1 MRVAI
6 GKWFALVAASL
17 CYSLAPAHAHGPWVT
32 LQDCRYLPNP
42 SNDGD
47 SFHARV
53 GRRQYIFR
61 LYFVDA
67 PETDAGLSERTEEQ
81 AEYFGVTPALALK
94 VGEAAK
100 EFTRKKLQQPF
111 IVRTCRQD
119 ALGRSKLERFY
130 AFVQVGTKDLGEEL
144 VANGLARLHGTASQ
158 APGLDLPERE
168 WEKLRR
174 LEREAKAERVGGWGA
189 NYGRL
194 NAQIQTKPEK
204 PEDSFQA
211 FFHPTAEKPR
221 DSFDAFFHSKQ
232 AAHPPVTSAV
242 APATDVGTKLDVNS
256 ATESELDSLPGIGP
270 VLAARIIAAR
280 PFTSAD
286 DLRRVKGIGVK
297 TYEKIRLHFN

>member
-17 CYSLAPAHAHGPWVT
+17 CLSLGRAHAHGPWVT
-32 LQDCRYLPNP
+32 LQDCRFVPNP

-53 GRRQYIFR
+53 GRKQYIFR

-67 PETDAGLSERTEEQ
+67 PETDAGLSDRTNEQ
-81 AEYFGVTPALALK
+81 AQYFGITPALALK

-100 EFTRKKLQQPF
+100 EFAQGKLQQPF
-111 IVRTCRQD
+111 TVRTCRQD
-119 ALGRSKLERFY
+119 ALGRSRLERFY

-158 APGLDLPERE
+158 APGLDAPERE

-174 LEREAKAERVGGWGA
+174 LERAAKAQRVGGWGA

-194 NAQIQTKPEK
+194 NAQVQATPEK
-204 PEDSFQA
+204 PEDSFAA
-211 FFHPTAEKPR
+211 FFHPTAGQPQ
-221 DSFDAFFHSKQ
+221 DSFDAFFHPKPVVP
-232 AAHPPVTSAV
+232 PPVAV
-242 APATDVGTKLDVNS
+242 AAAPIAGVGKKLDVNS
-256 ATESELDSLPGIGP
+256 ASEAELDSLPGIGP

-280 PFTSAD
+280 PFASAD
-286 DLRRVKGIGVK
+286 DLRRVKGIGAK
-297 TYEKIRLHFN
+297 NYEKIRPHFN